1 MERYLDGRRGTFSRR
16 ATRLLVDLDARSFRV
31 HRYFIPSLLVVV
43 EHLLQAVQVETVS
56 NILLVYLAEVLVVL
70 QVAEPADPSVAL
82 L

>member
-16 ATRLLVDLDARSFRV
+16 VTRLLVDLDARSFRV
-31 HRYFIPSLLVVV
+31 HHYFIPYLLVVV